1 VRRIAANIAKLPELL
16 RQPSPWGIINCEPH
30 RRGSQAAKK
39 SGRDHRGAPMGD
51 NLYALEKLAEAVH
64 ELATNAGRVQ
74 ERLAAAW
81 LYLFRIAPDDVP
93 EGELRSLFLAIKD
106 DLTFEQPAGDEGR
119 LIATLRGTSDDDA
132 SEIAARTLRL
142 HYELRGRLGDLRD

>member
-1 VRRIAANIAKLPELL
+1 
-16 RQPSPWGIINCEPH
+16 
-30 RRGSQAAKK
+30 
-39 SGRDHRGAPMGD
+39 MGD

-106 DLTFEQPAGDEGR
+106 DLTLEQPAGDEGR

-132 SEIAARTLRL
+132 SEIAARILRL